1 VRDYL
6 AAVTDALNTVPDEY
20 FQQAEEEEEEEKE
33 EACCRN
39 VREYMK
45 TVTTALVSGTIP
57 EEYFQQAEEEEQE
70 EEEEEEEVS
79 QEVSHISDG
88 MLRLL
93 TALKA
98 KKKE

>member
-20 FQQAEEEEEEEKE
+20 FQQAEEEEEEEE

-70 EEEEEEEVS
+70 EEEEVS

-98 KKKE
+98 EKKE